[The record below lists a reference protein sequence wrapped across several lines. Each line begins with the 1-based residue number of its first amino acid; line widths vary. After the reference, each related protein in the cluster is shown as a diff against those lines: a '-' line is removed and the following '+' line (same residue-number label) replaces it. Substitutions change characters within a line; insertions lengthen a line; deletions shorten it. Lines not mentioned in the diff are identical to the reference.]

1 MVRYGTLMALL
12 AALFRVG
19 FVAADEP
26 MTPEELEQWFNSDD
40 DAVARALAVNE
51 GELVF
56 LAAPPA
62 KAVHHLRN
70 RLTIGPA
77 SLDDGF
83 VELYQCHDHLDAV
96 HEAQVVY
103 HYQRLRNLRI
113 DSQSGIAKVWVE
125 GDTVQMVDIGKDA
138 RLCVRAE
145 VGILYANADGSYTL
159 RNGPFH
165 RRFLDGYY
173 PMHVT
178 LEIRYAPTL
187 LRFDAITP
195 KEQPGFH
202 IIHEPEG
209 VTVEAWFE
217 GILTT
222 ETRFTRALTCS
233 DCLSPAKR

>member
-1 MVRYGTLMALL
+1 MARLSTLLGLLFALL
-12 AALFRVG
+12 WAG

-40 DAVARALAVNE
+40 DDVARALAVNE

-56 LAAPPA
+56 LAVPPA

-70 RLTIGPA
+70 RLTIGPN
-77 SLDDGF
+77 SLKDGF

-125 GDTVQMVDIGKDA
+125 GDSVQMMDIGKDA
-138 RLCVRAE
+138 KLCLRAE

-178 LEIRYAPTL
+178 LEIRYAPNL
-187 LRFDAITP
+187 LQFDGITP

-202 IIHEPEG
+202 IIRNPEG

-222 ETRFTRALTCS
+222 ETRFVPAMICS
-233 DCLSPAKR
+233 ECKSSP

>member
-1 MVRYGTLMALL
+1 MARNHGYWRVLIFLLWTGL
-12 AALFRVG
+12 AA
-19 FVAADEP
+19 AEEA
-26 MTPEELEQWFNSDD
+26 MTPEQLEEWFNSDAD
-40 DAVARALAVNE
+40 DTARALAVNE

-56 LAAPPA
+56 LAVPPA

-70 RLTIGPA
+70 RITIKLA

-103 HYQRLRNLRI
+103 RYHRLRNLRI
-113 DSQSGIAKVWVE
+113 DSQRGIDKVWVE

-138 RLCVRAE
+138 GLCIRAE
-145 VGILYANADGSYTL
+145 VGILYANGDGSYVL

-178 LEIRYAPTL
+178 LEIHYPPTL
-187 LRFDAITP
+187 LQFDAITP
-195 KEQPGFH
+195 AEQPGFH
-202 IIHEPEG
+202 LMRTPEG
-209 VTVEAWFE
+209 LTVEAWFE
-217 GILTT
+217 GMLTT
-222 ETRFTRALTCS
+222 EARFVPAMICS
-233 DCLSPAKR
+233 DC